1 MSNARSTYFE
11 AFASIMKITLRD
23 NDATDEEK
31 SFLQHFG
38 KKLGVTSSEYF
49 ELNDDNMYMEYE
61 IKAPYL
67 YSQRLESLYRIT
79 QILHED
85 DAISKLM
92 KEKWLC
98 RMGIA
103 IGFDPSNIKY
113 VVGKSLDMFTANNVL
128 TLEGYKDGI
137 KNIMM

>member
-1 MSNARSTYFE
+1 MSNSRSVYFE

-31 SFLQHFG
+31 AFLQHFG

-49 ELNDDNMYMEYE
+49 ELIDDNMYMKYE

-67 YSQRLESLYRIT
+67 YNQRLESLYKIT
-79 QILHED
+79 QIVDVDNL
-85 DAISKLM
+85 SKAA
-92 KEKWLC
+92 KTKWLN
-98 RMGIA
+98 RVAIA
-103 IGFDPSNIKY
+103 IGFDPSNVKY
-113 VVGKSLDMFTANNVL
+113 IVGKSLDMFNVNNGL
-128 TLEGYKDGI
+128 TLEDYKDGI

>member
-1 MSNARSTYFE
+1 MSNSRSIYFE

-23 NDATDEEK
+23 NNATDEEK
-31 SFLQHFG
+31 SLLQHFG
-38 KKLGVTSSEYF
+38 RKLGVTSSEYF
-49 ELNDDNMYMEYE
+49 ELIDDNMYMKYE

-67 YSQRLESLYRIT
+67 YNQRLESLYRIA
-79 QILHED
+79 QIVHKD
-85 DAISKLM
+85 DTISKLM
-92 KEKWLC
+92 KEKWLY

-113 VVGKSLDMFTANNVL
+113 VVGKSLDMFNTNKDL
-128 TLEGYKDGI
+128 TLEDYKDGI